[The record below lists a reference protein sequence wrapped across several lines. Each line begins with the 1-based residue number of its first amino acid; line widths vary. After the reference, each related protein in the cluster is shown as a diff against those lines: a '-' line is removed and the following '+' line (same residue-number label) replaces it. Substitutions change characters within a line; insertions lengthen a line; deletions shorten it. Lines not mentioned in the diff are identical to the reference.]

1 MSEDNI
7 HFDRRE
13 TVQTPALQGG
23 AEPFNGFGAA
33 ALATD
38 DRQDSEDGNDI
49 SGIAQDDDEVTEAD
63 PDDGDDDE
71 DDDDDDDDDE
81 DALTDLGDETG
92 AHV

>member
-1 MSEDNI
+1 MSQGTI

-13 TVQTPALQGG
+13 TAQTPGAGIDAPQGA
-23 AEPFNGFGAA
+23 AEAVKAFGAA
-33 ALATD
+33 AGATD
-38 DRQDSEDGNDI
+38 DRQDGEDV

-63 PDDGDDDE
+63 PDH
-71 DDDDDDDDDE
+71 DDDE